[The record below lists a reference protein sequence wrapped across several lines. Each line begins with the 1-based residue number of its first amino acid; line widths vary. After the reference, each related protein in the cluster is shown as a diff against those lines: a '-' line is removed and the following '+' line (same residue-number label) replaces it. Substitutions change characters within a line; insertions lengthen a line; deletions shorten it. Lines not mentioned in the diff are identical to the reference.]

1 MDHIKKKRYQNYAV
15 GVLIA
20 LALYILNRNVGAL
33 FNVFVSYAAGYR
45 HYQDF
50 QSSDHF
56 AAFLVIAIA
65 SVVIHA
71 FTGWLTVQLMT
82 KYGQKRACVTRWYF
96 RNAAIAVVVLAVIV
110 LPLLS
115 RAPGW
120 LTYSSH
126 ALAILI
132 FGERKAQQY
141 SQTWPGVVFSSEQA
155 DAAGAAGA
163 AERSGPAYCH
173 RCGAKLGAHAR
184 FCHKCG
190 TQIE

>member
-20 LALYILNRNVGAL
+20 LALYILSRNVGAL

-65 SVVIHA
+65 GVVIHA
-71 FTGWLTVQLMT
+71 FTGWLTGQLMT

-155 DAAGAAGA
+155 DAAGAA
-163 AERSGPAYCH
+163 ERSGPAYCH
-173 RCGAKLGAHAR
+173 RCGAKLDAHAR

>member
-20 LALYILNRNVGAL
+20 LALYILSRNIGAL

-65 SVVIHA
+65 GVVIHA

-115 RAPGW
+115 RAPG
-120 LTYSSH
+120 
-126 ALAILI
+126 
-132 FGERKAQQY
+132 
-141 SQTWPGVVFSSEQA
+141 
-155 DAAGAAGA
+155 
-163 AERSGPAYCH
+163 
-173 RCGAKLGAHAR
+173 
-184 FCHKCG
+184 
-190 TQIE
+190 